1 MILISHRG
9 NIEGKNVNFE
19 NKPDYIDLDKDGN
32 KTEPMKK
39 AAKDKEN
46 KKVKEHGQ
54 DNSFDEAG
62 CVGEMKKLFAS
73 GCIPRSKN
81 VFFIHCQ

>member
-1 MILISHRG
+1 
-9 NIEGKNVNFE
+9 
-19 NKPDYIDLDKDGN
+19 
-32 KTEPMKK
+32 MKK

-54 DNSFDEAG
+54 DNTFDEAG

-73 GCIPRSKN
+73 GCSKMK
-81 VFFIHCQ
+81 CYPK

>member
-1 MILISHRG
+1 
-9 NIEGKNVNFE
+9 
-19 NKPDYIDLDKDGN
+19 
-32 KTEPMKK
+32 MKK

-54 DNSFDEAG
+54 DNPFDEAG

-73 GCIPRSKN
+73 GCSKN
-81 VFFIHCQ
+81 EMLSKVKEKYGCGKEKFEKLYVPNCKNECCKRRRRR

>member
-1 MILISHRG
+1 M
-9 NIEGKNVNFE
+9 NEKAN
-19 NKPDYIDLDKDGN
+19 DYIDLDKDGN

-54 DNSFDEAG
+54 DNTFDEAG
-62 CVGEMKKLFAS
+62 CVGEMKKLLQVVVPKMK
-73 GCIPRSKN
+73 CYPK
-81 VFFIHCQ
+81 